1 MRKSDFD
8 MPQSPALAT
17 PTPPPGMS
25 DFNLYAT
32 AVLIWGSTW
41 LAIKFQLGVV
51 PPAVSVVWRFALSAF
66 LLFAY
71 AMWKRLPLR
80 FAPGQ
85 HLWLALEGLAMFGIN
100 YVWVYLAEGYLT
112 SGLVAV
118 VFSLMVILNTILMR
132 LFYGT
137 PIRTSDALGAVIGIG
152 GVVLVF
158 WPEVARFS
166 ASGEQELGL
175 AYAFGAT
182 LVASLGNMV
191 AVRNQRRGLGT
202 RPGAWL
208 GHAVWRDCGCSLCRF
223 HRRPVPVRLVG
234 ALCGLPSLSRLV
246 RLGAGLRRLCHL
258 DGTHRTRTR
267 GLFCN
272 RYSGGRAAAL
282 HPVRAPAMAADDGRR
297 HRVVSSR
304 EPASSFAKARH
315 RARE

>member
-1 MRKSDFD
+1 
-8 MPQSPALAT
+8 
-17 PTPPPGMS
+17 MS
-25 DFNLYAT
+25 DLNLYVT

-66 LLFAY
+66 LLLAY

-85 HLWLALEGLAMFGIN
+85 HLWLGLEGLAMFGIN

-132 LFYGT
+132 LFYGA

-191 AVRNQRRGLGT
+191 AVRNQRKGLGLVQVHGWAMLY
-202 RPGAWL
+202 GAI
-208 GHAVWRDCGCSLCRF
+208 AVALYAAFIGDPFVFDWSAPYVASLLYLALF
-223 HRRPVPVRLVG
+223 GSVLAFG
-234 ALCGLPSLSRLV
+234 AYVTLMGRIGP
-246 RLGAGLRRLCHL
+246 
-258 DGTHRTRTR
+258 
-267 GLFCN
+267 
-272 RYSGGRAAAL
+272 GRAAYSAIAIPVVAL
-282 HPVRAPAMAADDGRR
+282 LLSTLFERLQWQMTMVAGIALCLLGNLLVLSRKQGVA
-297 HRVVSSR
+297 RVNDQ
-304 EPASSFAKARH
+304 A
-315 RARE
+315 